1 MLNEKTTDNPSD
13 KTAID
18 EVCKIVSEMSGIQLG
33 EKQYSM
39 VENRLKTRILK
50 LSMDTFAEYL
60 DYLKKHKE
68 SESQA
73 LLSLMTTH
81 HTFFFREF
89 AHFEYLL
96 NHVLPQAV
104 EIARARPDKTIQLW
118 SARAVVARKFILWPC
133 L

>member
-1 MLNEKTTDNPSD
+1 MLNEKTAENASD
-13 KTAID
+13 KATVD

-81 HTFFFREF
+81 HTFSFVNCPF
-89 AHFEYLL
+89 
-96 NHVLPQAV
+96 
-104 EIARARPDKTIQLW
+104 
-118 SARAVVARKFILWPC
+118 
-133 L
+133 